1 MGYYLVY
8 NDEYLMHHGVKGMHW
23 GIRRYQ
29 NPDGTLTPAGKSRYQ
44 KRVYKDIKKSLRKS
58 DKTWHTQMQSVSD
71 VLKNTTLAKPT
82 LAESKKID
90 SSFEEYY
97 QRTVD
102 LSKNFNEK
110 NRERRAEAHSKY
122 VDAQRTAAKRIAS
135 DILGKY
141 GEKKYDGISFQS
153 YVESALKFYSGILDP
168 KFKDK
173 ET

>member
-1 MGYYLVY
+1 MAGYYAVY
-8 NDEYLMHHGVKGMHW
+8 NDEPLIHYGVKGMKW
-23 GIRRYQ
+23 GIRRFR
-29 NPDGTLTPAGKSRYQ
+29 NRDGSLTTAGKRHYQ
-44 KRVYKDIKKSLRKS
+44 KKVYKDIKKSLRKS
-58 DKTWHTQMQSVSD
+58 DNNHSAQMQSVSD
-71 VLKNTTLAKPT
+71 VLKKTTLARPT
-82 LAESKKID
+82 PDESKKIN

-141 GEKKYDGISFQS
+141 GDKKYNSKSIQE
-153 YVESALKFYSGILDP
+153 YVEFALEVSSGILHP
-168 KFKDK
+168 KVK
-173 ET
+173 